1 MGRYDEMSNVE
12 RTLLVR
18 ENRRSWVLLCRSV
31 TEMAESRFVED
42 SLISSELLVIRAVVI
57 FPFTHLIYLA
67 CLLPLTA
74 TFDFALYYVIYLSMY
89 YSCSSG

>member
-31 TEMAESRFVED
+31 TEMAESRFAED
-42 SLISSELLVIRAVVI
+42 SLISDELIVVLAVVI
-57 FPFTHLIYLA
+57 FPFTHVIYLA
-67 CLLPLTA
+67 CILACFL
-74 TFDFALYYVIYLSMY
+74 
-89 YSCSSG
+89 